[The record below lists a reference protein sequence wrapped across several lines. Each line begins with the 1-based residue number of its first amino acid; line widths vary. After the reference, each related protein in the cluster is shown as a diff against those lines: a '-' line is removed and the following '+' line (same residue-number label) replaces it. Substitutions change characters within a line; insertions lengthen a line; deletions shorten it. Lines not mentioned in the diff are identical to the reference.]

1 MTTRQ
6 HTKLVLN
13 EFIGTALAIGAG
25 IGAAAY
31 GTKKLLDSG
40 GTSGLRFRTKERAK
54 IIVKTL
60 ANKSRESLLAKSD
73 TEHTEAHDQIATAYG
88 MKTRE
93 YAAANQ
99 TQIQK
104 SKAKQASDI
113 LTARGA
119 DPKTFDA
126 RDSDHI
132 INNTPGFTPRRVGP
146 SNADKSIHAISN
158 TTTEFELQDKTNLT
172 ARNLRIRMNKDV
184 FAPQAAARKRITDN
198 IAQTP
203 LDIAK
208 MRSGIDVDRAKQ
220 KTDLETKRNSL
231 LAMSTGTNVTPIQ
244 RTKRLLRVGFQGI
257 LDRARTIV

>member
-73 TEHTEAHDQIATAYG
+73 TGHTEAHDQIATAYG
-88 MKTRE
+88 MKSRE
-93 YAAANQ
+93 YAAANHI
-99 TQIQK
+99 QIQK
-104 SKAKQASDI
+104 AKAIQASDI
-113 LTARGA
+113 LKAQNLN
-119 DPKTFDA
+119 PSKFDA

-132 INNTPGFTPRRVGP
+132 INKTPGFTPRRINP
-146 SNADKSIHAISN
+146 NNARNSIHAISN
-158 TTTEFELQDKTNLT
+158 TITEFELRDTTNST

-208 MRSGIDVDRAKQ
+208 MKSGIVADRAKQ
-220 KTDLETKRNSL
+220 KTDLETKRKSL
-231 LAMSTGTNVTPIQ
+231 PDPNASGIDRVEK
-244 RTKRLLRVGFQGI
+244 TKRLLRVGFQGI

>member
-73 TEHTEAHDQIATAYG
+73 TEHTEAHAQLATAYG
-88 MKTRE
+88 MKPRE
-93 YAAANQ
+93 YAVANQ

-104 SKAKQASDI
+104 SKAKQAFDI
-113 LTARGA
+113 LTASGA

-132 INNTPGFTPRRVGP
+132 INNTPGYRPRRVAG
-146 SNADKSIHAISN
+146 NAQNSIHAISN

-184 FAPQAAARKRITDN
+184 FAPQAAARRRITDN
-198 IAQTP
+198 ITQTP

-208 MRSGIDVDRAKQ
+208 MRTGIIADRAKQ
-220 KTDLETKRNSL
+220 KTDLETQRKL
-231 LAMSTGTNVTPIQ
+231 LPDPNASGIDRVEKAQ
-244 RTKRLLRVGFQGI
+244 RRLRVGFQGI